1 MKGTFEELIASEKP
15 ILIDFSAEWC
25 GPCKQLAPTLQ
36 QLANEMG
43 DALRIVKIDIDQN
56 PKLSQ
61 KYRVQSVPTLMVFKK
76 NELKWR
82 QTGALPLHQL
92 KSKMKGFVN
101 D

>member
-92 KSKMKGFVN
+92 KSKMKEFVN

>member
-15 ILIDFSAEWC
+15 VLIDFSAEWC

-43 DALRIVKIDIDQN
+43 EELRIIKIDIDQN

-76 NELKWR
+76 SELKWR

-92 KSKMKGFVN
+92 KSKMKEFT